1 LVFQKIK
8 KSKNQF
14 LIIALLIGCNTY
26 AQDNTLPTT
35 GNVGIGTLNPTTRLD
50 VNGNMKVDSCLHV
63 KDTLVVDDDAR
74 IMNDMRVE
82 GETELLGD
90 TKIDGTLYLT
100 NVATTTDTSDFEVL
114 VYRTDG
120 SVAKTT
126 FAALS
131 SGIDPNPPTGDDY
144 FCTSNSSDILQ
155 PEWWSGASKLYTVC
169 PEIKVGIATQNPRV
183 SLDVNGTSIT
193 DKLYIGTV
201 NPNAAEVQNELGNA
215 FRMKVPYQDN
225 IDRKIFIIE
234 NDARKLMELNN
245 NGLLKA
251 REIRIDALPWADF
264 VFQPDYSLKP
274 LSEVESFIKTNG
286 HLPDVPSEAE
296 VKQNGIN
303 VAEMDAILLRKIEE
317 LTLHSIAQE
326 KRIADLE
333 EKLNSLTND
342 K

>member
-1 LVFQKIK
+1 MIKTLFPLDLFGFSKNQKIK

-193 DKLYIGTV
+193 NKLYIGAV
-201 NPNAAEVQNELGNA
+201 NPNAAEIQDELGNA
-215 FRMKVPYQDN
+215 FRMKVPFVSN
-225 IDRKIFIIE
+225 TLERKIFIIE
-234 NDARKLMELNN
+234 NESRKLLELNN

-264 VFQPDYSLKP
+264 VF
-274 LSEVESFIKTNG
+274 
-286 HLPDVPSEAE
+286 H
-296 VKQNGIN
+296 
-303 VAEMDAILLRKIEE
+303 
-317 LTLHSIAQE
+317 
-326 KRIADLE
+326 RITPYNHFQ
-333 EKLNSLTND
+333 K
-342 K
+342 